1 MAWRALKRWFESF
14 RKSYYPD
21 CRVLYK
27 NYLYDEW
34 FNSLSEE
41 DQEEELR
48 LQRELKEKRKRDGEL
63 ALQRLLYMTTS
74 MKAIASRN
82 LDDPI
87 SYSDLIRSIF

>member
-1 MAWRALKRWFESF
+1 MAWRSLKRWFESF

-21 CRVLYK
+21 CRILYK
-27 NYLYDEW
+27 NLLYDEW

-41 DQEEELR
+41 GQQEELR
-48 LQRELKEKRKRDGEL
+48 LQKELKELRKRKGEL

-74 MKAIASRN
+74 MKDLACRN
-82 LDDPI
+82 IDKPI

>member
-1 MAWRALKRWFESF
+1 MAWRSLQRWFMRF

-27 NYLYDEW
+27 NFLYDEW

-48 LQRELKEKRKRDGEL
+48 LQLELKEKRKREGEL
-63 ALQRLLYMTTS
+63 ALQRLLYMTAS
-74 MKAIASRN
+74 MKKLACRN
-82 LDDPI
+82 VDGPI
-87 SYSDLIRSIF
+87 SYLNFIGSIF